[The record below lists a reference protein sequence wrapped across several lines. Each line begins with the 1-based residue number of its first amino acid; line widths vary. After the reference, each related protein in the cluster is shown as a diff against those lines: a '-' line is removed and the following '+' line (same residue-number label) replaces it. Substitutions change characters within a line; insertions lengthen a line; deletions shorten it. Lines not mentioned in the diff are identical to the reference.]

1 MKESNIAWNL
11 TAPTVAPGPISGS
24 LEPPPN
30 FPAMKIAKIESFCV
44 SPRWVFLRVET
55 ETGIIGWG
63 ECIMPRRVRAVLG
76 AIADLTENILGE
88 DPLAIE
94 DLWQRM
100 YRGGFFRGG
109 PVLATAI
116 AGIEQALWDIKGR
129 HYGIPIHEFLGG
141 RVRQKVRAYAWIGGD
156 RPNDVVAMA
165 KERIAQGFTAVKMNA
180 TEELHYLDAHAKIEA
195 VVGRVDALRREC
207 GRDLGI
213 AIDFHGR
220 VHRAMAKQL
229 IRELEPFHL
238 LWIEEPLLSEH
249 NDALPAI
256 AAHTP
261 IPIATG
267 ERLCSRWEFKPLL
280 EARVVDIIQPDVSL
294 TGIHELEKIGRM
306 AEAYDVT
313 LAPHCPNGPIC
324 LAATLQVDACL
335 PNVALQEYSMGM
347 HYHRGYA
354 GLVPGEM
361 IDYLV
366 GPEMNAVREGFL
378 SIPTGPGLGITINES
393 VVRERHQIWTLRDNN
408 WRNADGT
415 LAEW

>member
-1 MKESNIAWNL
+1 
-11 TAPTVAPGPISGS
+11 
-24 LEPPPN
+24 
-30 FPAMKIAKIESFCV
+30 MKIAKIESFCV
-44 SPRWVFLRVET
+44 SPRWVFVRVET
-55 ETGIIGWG
+55 DTGLVGWG
-63 ECIMPRRVRAVLG
+63 ESIMPRRVQAVLG
-76 AIADLTENILGE
+76 AIADLTDNILGE

-109 PVLATAI
+109 PVLSTAI
-116 AGIEQALWDIKGR
+116 AAIEQALWDIKGR
-129 HYGIPIHEFLGG
+129 HYGMPIYEFLGG

-156 RPNDVVAMA
+156 RPDDVVAMA

-180 TEELHYLDAHAKIEA
+180 TEELHYLDERAKIDA

-213 AIDFHGR
+213 AVDFHGR

-238 LWIEEPLLSEH
+238 MWIEEPLLSEH
-249 NDALPAI
+249 NDVLPAI
-256 AAHTP
+256 AANSPT
-261 IPIATG
+261 PIATG
-267 ERLCSRWEFKPLL
+267 ERLCSRWEFKSIL
-280 EARVVDIIQPDVSL
+280 EDRVVDVIQPDVSF

-313 LAPHCPNGPIC
+313 VAPHCPNGPIC

-347 HYHRGYA
+347 HYHKGYA
-354 GLVPGEM
+354 GLAPGEM
-361 IDYLV
+361 TDYLV
-366 GPEMNAVREGFL
+366 DPQLIAVNGGFL
-378 SIPTGPGLGITINES
+378 GIPSGPGLGIEINEAT
-393 VVRERHQIWTLRDNN
+393 VRERHQKFTLRDNN